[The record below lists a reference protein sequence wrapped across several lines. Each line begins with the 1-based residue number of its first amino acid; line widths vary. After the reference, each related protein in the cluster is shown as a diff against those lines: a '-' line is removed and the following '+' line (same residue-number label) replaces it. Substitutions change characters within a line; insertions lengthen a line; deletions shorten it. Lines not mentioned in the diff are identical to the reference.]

1 MTFFDALLAV
11 LVAAIGPLP
20 VMVVLFGVVVTLFC
34 LSATAHQYYYPW
46 IRPLLLLG
54 LIIAVWVLVA
64 LSILIE
70 VTELPPFSWTPA

>member
-11 LVAAIGPLP
+11 LVAAVGPLP

-46 IRPLLLLG
+46 IRPLLIFG
-54 LIIAVWVLVA
+54 LIVAVWVLVA
-64 LSILIE
+64 LFILTE
-70 VTELPPFSWTPA
+70 VSELPPFSWTPA

>member
-1 MTFFDALLAV
+1 MTFFDALWAV
-11 LVAAIGPLP
+11 LVGAVGPAPVGILLFAI
-20 VMVVLFGVVVTLFC
+20 VVVLFALVF
-34 LSATAHQYYYPW
+34 SARPYYYPW
-46 IRPLLLLG
+46 TRPLLLLG